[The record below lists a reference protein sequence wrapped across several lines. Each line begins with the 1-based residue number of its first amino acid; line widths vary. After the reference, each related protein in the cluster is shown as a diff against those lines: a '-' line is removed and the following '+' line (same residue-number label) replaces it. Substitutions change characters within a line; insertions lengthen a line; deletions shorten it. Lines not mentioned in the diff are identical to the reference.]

1 MADVTISSLPLGTPS
16 GSALLPYS
24 DGSTTYSA
32 RPSAFVA
39 ASSGSV
45 LQVQITKVSTVVG
58 PYTNSDG
65 EFLRVSITPKRA
77 SSSIILETFFN
88 WSGNNPNG
96 YQKLQYSNDQVN
108 WTDIDSGAI
117 NYIDEPIDINNT
129 FKESYKT
136 IVPAQGTFTHYY
148 RVYWIHAGKNG
159 GTMYM
164 NRPYSGLPPVI
175 PTSTLLATEI
185 AG

>member
-16 GSALLPYS
+16 GNALLPYS
-24 DGSTTYSA
+24 QGNQTLATA
-32 RPSAFVA
+32 PSGIVA
-39 ASSGSV
+39 ASPGSV

-58 PYTNSDG
+58 PFTNSDG
-65 EFLRVSITPKRA
+65 EFLKISITPKRA
-77 SSSIILETFFN
+77 SSNIILETFFN

-96 YQKLQYSNDQVN
+96 YQKLQYSNDQIN

-117 NYIDEPIDINNT
+117 NYIDEPVDLHNT
-129 FKESYKT
+129 HKESYKT
-136 IVPAQGTFTHYY
+136 IVSAQGTFIHYY
-148 RVYWIHAGKNG
+148 RVYWIHVFKNG

-164 NRPYSGLPPVI
+164 NRPVAGLPPVI